1 MTVIDGDWRFAN
13 GFSGRFVLVR
23 ASRGAK
29 EEAAERKVAE
39 PVAAKR

>member
-1 MTVIDGDWRFAN
+1 MIDGDWRFSD

-29 EEAAERKVAE
+29 AEAVERKVAE
-39 PVAAKR
+39 PVVVKR